1 MNPTFWITY
10 LVLAGAAVVQ
20 ALLLLLQTWENRRY
34 SRSCMRDLA
43 RHRPSGRAVILAP
56 CKGSEPALRQNLLAL
71 FQQDYPDYEITFI
84 VQQASDPACAV
95 IGRLMAEHPDVTAR
109 LLVAGRASHCGQKV
123 HNLRAGAAAL
133 GPQVRYLVFVDSDA
147 RPRPEWLRAA
157 IGELERPDLGATSGY
172 RWFMPSR
179 PSLAHHVL
187 YSINCNL
194 ISLLSSR
201 NHYMIWGG
209 SWAIRRD
216 TFEATG
222 LREAWKGTLSDDLVA
237 SGVLRRAAPGP
248 LRARLH
254 GGLAAGLVGGQGVG
268 ISPPAIHG
276 RPALRLLVVARGRVV
291 GDLPQRSLAG
301 QPVGD
306 RLRAGPGMALAVDSR
321 RTAGHALWAR
331 GVPRLVDTGLGW
343 SLFSRSPL
351 IIAGGTSLCDLGR
364 PAGRHG
370 RVAGAARHCAGATCR
385 LARHPLPVSSA
396 AEG

>member
-1 MNPTFWITY
+1 MNPTLWITY
-10 LVLAGAAVVQ
+10 LVLAGAAVAQ
-20 ALLLLLQTWENRRY
+20 CFCCCCKPGRTAATRGPA
-34 SRSCMRDLA
+34 CRDLS

-56 CKGSEPALRQNLLAL
+56 CKGSEPALRQNLRAL

-84 VQQASDPACAV
+84 VQQANDPACAV
-95 IGRLMAEHPDVTAR
+95 IGRLMAEHPGVTAR

-157 IGELERPDLGATSGY
+157 IAELDRRPDLGATSGY

-201 NHYMIWGG
+201 NHYMVWGG

-237 SGVLRRAAPGP
+237 AGVLRRAASGS

-254 GGLAAGLVGGQGVG
+254 GGLAAGLVGGQGDGV
-268 ISPPAIHG
+268 PPPPIHG
-276 RPALRLLVVARGRVV
+276 RPALLLTGGGLRPCCRRPSATRSGWAACGRLAAGWSWIGRRRGFPP
-291 GDLPQRSLAG
+291 DC
-301 QPVGD
+301 
-306 RLRAGPGMALAVDSR
+306 
-321 RTAGHALWAR
+321 WAR
-331 GVPRLVDTGLGW
+331 SMRWGRAALG
-343 SLFSRSPL
+343 
-351 IIAGGTSLCDLGR
+351 
-364 PAGRHG
+364 
-370 RVAGAARHCAGATCR
+370 
-385 LARHPLPVSSA
+385 
-396 AEG
+396 